1 MEYSSVPKKYWY
13 LVNNADEVNSP
24 ALLVYPDRIEENIQ
38 KLIAI
43 AGDTDRLRP
52 HVKTHKMPE
61 IIRLQMKAG
70 INKFKCATI
79 SETEMVAQC
88 GAADILLAMQP
99 VGPNIGRFFRL
110 KQQFSKSKISC
121 IADSENIIIQLSDMA
136 RKTGLETHVW
146 LDINNGMNR
155 TGVVPGEKAVR
166 LFERIIDSPMLIAEG
181 LHVYDGHIHE
191 HEISKRKQI
200 CDDAFVSVINMVEE
214 LKSLG
219 ISPVKIVAGGTPTF
233 PVHAARKDVELSPG
247 TLLLWDWGYSS
258 SFEDLEFNHAAVLL
272 TRIVSK
278 PAKDLLCLDL
288 GHKAVASEMS
298 QPRVKIL
305 GIEKY
310 TTVGHNEE
318 HMVIR
323 TPEASKHKTG
333 DTVYCIPWH
342 ICPTVDRHDSV
353 YIIKDNNVSGQWIVE
368 ARKRKITI

>member
-1 MEYSSVPKKYWY
+1 MQNSSVSNKNWY
-13 LVNNADEVNSP
+13 LINNADEVNSP

-38 KLIAI
+38 KMIAI
-43 AGDTDRLRP
+43 AGDTNRLRP

-79 SETEMVAQC
+79 AEAEMVAQC
-88 GAADILLAMQP
+88 GATDILLAMQP
-99 VGPNIGRFFRL
+99 VGPNIERFFRL
-110 KQQFSKSKISC
+110 KQEFRKSKISC

-136 RKTGLETHVW
+136 RKTGMETHVW

-155 TGVVPGEKAVR
+155 TGVTPGEKAVR
-166 LFERIIDSPMLIAEG
+166 LFERILDSPMLLAEG

-191 HEISKRKQI
+191 HEYLKRKQI
-200 CDDAFVSVINMVEE
+200 CDEAFVSVTNLVEE
-214 LKSLG
+214 LERLG
-219 ISPVKIVAGGTPTF
+219 ISPIKIVAGGTPTF
-233 PVHAARKDVELSPG
+233 PIHAEREDIELSPG
-247 TLLLWDWGYSS
+247 TMLLWDWGYSS
-258 SFEDLEFNHAAVLL
+258 SFADLDFNHAAVLL

-288 GHKAVASEMS
+288 GHKAVASEMA

-305 GIEKY
+305 GIEKC
-310 TTVGHNEE
+310 TFVSHNEE

-323 TPEASKHKTG
+323 TPEASKHITG
-333 DTVYCIPWH
+333 DIIYCIPWH

-353 YIIKDNNVSGQWIVE
+353 YVIKDNKVSGKWVVE
-368 ARKRKITI
+368 ARNRKITI